1 MPTLNTLQI
10 VDDSIIGNDLR
21 DFFIDM
27 KVQADSL
34 LSEFSFK
41 KEVATSTICFSTAE
55 SCSNSLA
62 SYVCGM
68 NQAPFLSL
76 WFAHGNDCE
85 LHVAGDIVVACDKES
100 YLFTNGFIYTF
111 SCYNAGSLADKM
123 LNNGLITFIGYTCAA
138 HCPLQCQ
145 DKVAEAALSG
155 LSSFLG
161 GETAEECLGNLRKS
175 YQRLLH
181 DSTIDVISRGYLAN
195 NYFGLALKGK
205 RELTVSELC
214 V

>member
-1 MPTLNTLQI
+1 MYTLNTLQI
-10 VDDSIIGNDLR
+10 VDDSTIGNDLC

-27 KVQADSL
+27 KFRADSL
-34 LSEFSFK
+34 LSEFNRK
-41 KEVATSTICFSTAE
+41 NKVATSTIYFSTAE
-55 SCSNSLA
+55 SGSSALV
-62 SYVCGM
+62 SYVCGI

-85 LHVAGDIVVACDKES
+85 LRVDGNIVIACDREP

-123 LNNGLITFIGYTCAA
+123 LSNGLITFIGYTCAA
-138 HCPLQCQ
+138 YCPLQYQ
-145 DKVAEAALSG
+145 DRVAEAALTG
-155 LSSFLG
+155 LSSFLD
-161 GETAEECLGNLRKS
+161 GETAEECLDNLRKS

-195 NYFGLALKGK
+195 NYFGLTLKG
-205 RELTVSELC
+205 RRDITISELY